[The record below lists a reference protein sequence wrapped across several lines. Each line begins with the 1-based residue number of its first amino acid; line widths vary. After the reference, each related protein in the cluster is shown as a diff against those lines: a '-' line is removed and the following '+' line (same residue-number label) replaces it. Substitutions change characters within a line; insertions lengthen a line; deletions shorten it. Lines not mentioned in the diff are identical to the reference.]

1 MNQYKNFFGTEFVLT
16 LSVKLGNFPM
26 LSDHS
31 EQFSQTV

>member
-1 MNQYKNFFGTEFVLT
+1 MNQYENFSNTDSVLT
-16 LSVKLGNFPM
+16 MSVKLGNFPM